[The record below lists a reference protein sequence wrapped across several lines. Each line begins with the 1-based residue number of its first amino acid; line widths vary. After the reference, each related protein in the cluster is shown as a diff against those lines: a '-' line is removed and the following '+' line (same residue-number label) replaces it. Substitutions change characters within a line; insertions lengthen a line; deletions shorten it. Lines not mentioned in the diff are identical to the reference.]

1 MRMLIRIAIIAAVAF
16 VASVASQAAVTNTS
30 RGKLSQTAGN
40 RDVPTI
46 AADSI
51 AAAEIHDSISGFSS
65 RSLTFSGFKK
75 RAGDVRESFL
85 VKNLSK
91 YHITQIKLLMRYTDM
106 GGRVIHERTVVVPCD
121 VMPSQT
127 HRVTVH
133 SFDQERRYY
142 YRYGGKPRL
151 KAVPFDV
158 AVRLLRYDVA
168 IDAAAGSESG
178 VSAK

>member
-1 MRMLIRIAIIAAVAF
+1 MRTARIAIFAVAVT
-16 VASVASQAAVTNTS
+16 VAIVAAQAAVTNTS
-30 RGKLSQTAGN
+30 RGKLRHADEN
-40 RDVPTI
+40 LKVAII

-51 AAAEIHDSISGFSS
+51 TKAEIPDSIGSFNSYA
-65 RSLTFSGFKK
+65 LAFSGFKK

-91 YHITQIKLLMRYTDM
+91 YHITQIKLLMRYTDIN
-106 GGRVIHERTVVVPCD
+106 GRVIHERTVVVPCD
-121 VMPSQT
+121 VMPSQMR
-127 HRVTVH
+127 RVTVR

-151 KAVPFDV
+151 KAEPFDV

-168 IDAAAGSESG
+168 IDTEE
-178 VSAK
+178 